1 MIYKQIA
8 QLFRGAF
15 RKEKCE
21 LVLLAA
27 SAELADWAA
36 DSKLFSMEGASFIPY
51 KKLFLKFI
59 LHIKTIIFELNTY
72 SNLRAK
78 PFRRCI
84 QSFFV
89 VYINL
94 REIYEFINSNVYIS
108 ISYVPLS
115 PLTLMGL
122 GKPGG
127 EVSSFIK
134 GIVFFFIGMTKDWV
148 ENII

>member
-108 ISYVPLS
+108 VTPVRVIQRHEDNFVRMLEPPLGYWKGA
-115 PLTLMGL
+115 LLGRIRLNCTLG
-122 GKPGG
+122 
-127 EVSSFIK
+127 
-134 GIVFFFIGMTKDWV
+134 
-148 ENII
+148 